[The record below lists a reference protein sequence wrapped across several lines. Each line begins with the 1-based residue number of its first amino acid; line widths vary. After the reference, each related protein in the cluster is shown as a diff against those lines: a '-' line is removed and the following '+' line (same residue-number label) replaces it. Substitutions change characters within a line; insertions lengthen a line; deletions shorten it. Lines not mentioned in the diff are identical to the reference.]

1 MALTVGIHESVV
13 LGEKT
18 ALNDKGNLVISFA
31 TKVDNS
37 DLLGALE
44 RGEDTSNDSANLIQF
59 KFNTS
64 INGTQQSSGDIGN
77 AVTAFRKQLKD
88 IMLVFMTEEVA
99 EAKIHL
105 ANVCF
110 AGLGV
115 TTDNIVNKL
124 LDHNFLDKVY
134 DNMVA
139 AFLNAV
145 KPFINGPTFRVILVR
160 SSKAKHYAKIPAKG
174 KFPRVWIESTSVP
187 KSASKIAFTDYEI
200 AQGLNSGEP
209 TPTEQVEA
217 TSAAAAAAQFA
228 APAAFAT
235 PAAGTAPAINPFQQ
249 R

>member
-31 TKVDNS
+31 TKVDNA

-59 KFNTS
+59 RFNTI
-64 INGTQQSSGDIGN
+64 INGTEQTSGDIGN
-77 AVTAFRKQLKD
+77 SVSSFRKQLKD

-99 EAKIHL
+99 EAKINL
-105 ANVCF
+105 GNVCF

-115 TTDNIVNKL
+115 TGDNIGTKL
-124 LDHNFLDKVY
+124 KDQNFLDKVY
-134 DNMVA
+134 DNMVN

-160 SSKAKHYAKIPAKG
+160 SSKAKHYPKIPAKG

-200 AQGLNSGEP
+200 KEGLNSGEP
-209 TPTEQVEA
+209 TATEKIEEA
-217 TSAAAAAAQFA
+217 SAEAAKVQFN
-228 APAAFAT
+228 APIAFNP
-235 PAAGTAPAINPFQQ
+235 PAVGTAPSIDPFQQ
-249 R
+249 G